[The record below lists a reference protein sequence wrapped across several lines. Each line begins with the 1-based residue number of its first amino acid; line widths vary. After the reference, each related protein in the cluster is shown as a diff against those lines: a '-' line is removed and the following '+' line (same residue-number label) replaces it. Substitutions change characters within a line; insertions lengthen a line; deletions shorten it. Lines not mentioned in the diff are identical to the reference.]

1 MRNVWNERA
10 ALLIGFL
17 VVLSLGMYGCERK
30 QDSSKESPSVEPS
43 ASSGPAGEEKGEA
56 DEKQEVEPPSPKERL
71 EVLKEQETEKA
82 QKSVTAENAESVA
95 EELEADLE
103 DELAGN

>member
-1 MRNVWNERA
+1 MRYERA
-10 ALLIGFL
+10 TLLVGIL
-17 VVLSLGMYGCERK
+17 VVLSVGMYGCERK
-30 QDSSKESPSVEPS
+30 QDSSKESPAVEPS
-43 ASSGPAGEEKGEA
+43 ASSGAAGAEKGEA
-56 DEKQEVEPPSPKERL
+56 DEKEEVDPPSPDERL
-71 EVLKEQETEKA
+71 EVLKEQEAEKA